1 MLTKYCSGTKNK
13 IIHNSNINDI
23 QHVSKNGKINISINY
38 NIFNKIYKYLI
49 LSHLIIFI
57 CINNMNIHKK
67 YFYNKYHYKNK
78 TFITL
83 QNRSLTDIHIKN
95 DYSNLNCVS
104 KYTSNLIPKN
114 HKNDKQR
121 KSNIK
126 EDIISNDNISDV
138 LIPEPKNLED
148 LIFNKRREEAHL
160 NEGKHLSRFDKIK
173 CFLDIFDDFF
183 IDRMIDYSV
192 QKKDSTSLKLIT
204 DNIVI
209 HAIGFFPFSLPFF
222 SRIFDRLN
230 FYGINHEKKKKKKDD
245 ILHIADDKKGLYGV
259 K

>member
-1 MLTKYCSGTKNK
+1 MITKHCSEAKNK
-13 IIHNSNINDI
+13 ITNEKNSNDI
-23 QHVSKNGKINISINY
+23 HHISKNGKINISIKY

-78 TFITL
+78 TFNTL
-83 QNRSLTDIHIKN
+83 KNRSLTEIHIKN
-95 DYSNLNCVS
+95 DYSNLSCVS
-104 KYTSNLIPKN
+104 KYTSNLCPKN
-114 HKNDKQR
+114 LKNDKQS
-121 KSNIK
+121 KSNIN
-126 EDIISNDNISDV
+126 EDIISNDNISNV
-138 LIPEPKNLED
+138 LMPEPKNLED
-148 LIFNKRREEAHL
+148 LIFNKRTEEAHL

-183 IDRMIDYSV
+183 IDKMIDYSV

-230 FYGINHEKKKKKKDD
+230 FYGINHEKKKKKND
-245 ILHIADDKKGLYGV
+245 ILHIADDKKELYGV